1 MKLNNY
7 GWGLKEFL
15 WLLCALAFFFTIAI
29 ILFHK
34 LMNLE
39 TNSNQDGT
47 IELFGD
53 DSSSIKTYIDIED
66 KMVEAAKK
74 YKIENL
80 NDTVIIKLDK
90 LITNGYISIIR
101 DPANNKECSGYIIYN
116 GTNNTKEYKAYLS
129 CAGSYQT
136 SDYNVKFE

>member
-29 ILFHK
+29 VLFHK

-39 TNSNQDGT
+39 TEDNKNST

-53 DSSSIKTYIDIED
+53 DSSSIKTYIDS
-66 KMVEAAKK
+66 
-74 YKIENL
+74 
-80 NDTVIIKLDK
+80 
-90 LITNGYISIIR
+90 SIIF
-101 DPANNKECSGYIIYN
+101 PME
-116 GTNNTKEYKAYLS
+116 
-129 CAGSYQT
+129 
-136 SDYNVKFE
+136 